1 MTRTRRAILVIK
13 VLIFY
18 SVQKVLDTAPLLR
31 EQTGAGF
38 DIIAIAPRGVG
49 STLPAMTC
57 DSTDLIAS
65 RRLWE
70 VQDTLPGFPSNSAA
84 ENYAIGQSLGLDCA
98 SISPD
103 LVSYTSTVH
112 VARDMDF
119 VRQALGQDKLLYIG
133 QSYGTVLGGTYAAL
147 YPDRVGR
154 MVLDGVLDFNDWYSP
169 YKDPR
174 LDIGDADLALNNF
187 FQMCH
192 TAGPDACAIWS
203 NKTEEIRSRFLE
215 ADRRILTEPL
225 AVTNRGVLKWAAW
238 RTGVY
243 SALYRPSEGFPL
255 LAGVIS
261 EILAGSAG
269 PHIEGYLDIVQA
281 AATNTQ
287 TNLVDPKTGLRNG
300 PNVDPLISCTDGGVD
315 TFNTNTNK
323 FTATLAR
330 YEAVSEFFGG
340 ISSQA
345 IFMCAGA
352 RLRTNARYTD
362 RFQNMT
368 TANPIL
374 FIGNVADP
382 TTPIL
387 GAQHMSSAFLG
398 SRLLTINGTGHIS
411 FNAAQ
416 TPECANGWMA
426 QYFQNGTLPPVGT
439 VCQGKQ
445 TPFNPSG

>member
-1 MTRTRRAILVIK
+1 M
-13 VLIFY
+13 
-18 SVQKVLDTAPLLR
+18 QKVLATASLLR
-31 EQTGAGF
+31 EQVGPGL

-70 VQDTLPGFPSNSAA
+70 AQDTLPGYPSDSAA
-84 ENYAIGQSLGLDCA
+84 ETYALGESLGLDCA

-112 VARDMDF
+112 VARDMEY
-119 VRQALGQDKLLYIG
+119 VRQALGQDKILYIG

-187 FQMCH
+187 FQTCNA
-192 TAGPDACAIWS
+192 AGQDACAIWS
-203 NKTEEIRSRFLE
+203 NTTEEIRSRFLE
-215 ADRRILTEPL
+215 ADRRILNEPL
-225 AVTNRGVLKWAAW
+225 AVTGHGLLKWESW

-255 LAGVIS
+255 LAGVVS
-261 EILAGSAG
+261 EILTGSAG
-269 PHIEGYLDIVQA
+269 PYVEGYLDIVQA

-300 PNVDPLISCTDGGVD
+300 PNVDPLISCTDGGID
-315 TFNTNTNK
+315 IFNTNTK
-323 FTATLAR
+323 RFSATLAR
-330 YEAVSEFFGG
+330 YEEVSEFFGG

-352 RLRTNARYTD
+352 RLRTNARYKD
-362 RFQNMT
+362 KFENIT

-387 GAQHMSSAFLG
+387 GAEHMTAAFPG

-416 TPECANGWMA
+416 TPDCANGLMER
-426 QYFQNGTLPPVGT
+426 YFQNGTLPPVGT
-439 VCQGKQ
+439 VCQGYQ
-445 TPFNPSG
+445 TPFTSSG